1 MAINQN
7 RTNEQLALFPE
18 PTLQVI
24 PPRETRDDV
33 HKGEVA
39 ETIAMLALKLA
50 GYHCLPSM
58 QGKKYDF
65 GVELNDGDFYRVQ
78 VKGTSSTKDR
88 LRFNF
93 MRGFHG
99 SKHGVFP
106 YSPND
111 FEIACCVSVK
121 DRKALFSPGVPNSI
135 SWSRAQFNCEEMEVI
150 SFEESIKVIKEA
162 RGGYHAA

>member
-1 MAINQN
+1 MVYNSNII
-7 RTNEQLALFPE
+7 NEQLALFPE
-18 PTLQVI
+18 PTLTVT

-39 ETIAMLALKLA
+39 ENIAMLALKLV

-65 GVELNDGDFYRVQ
+65 GVELNDGDFFRVQ

-88 LRFNF
+88 LHFNF

-99 SKHGVFP
+99 SKHGMFP

-111 FEIACCVSVK
+111 FEIACCVSLQ
-121 DRKALFSPGVPNSI
+121 DRKALFSPGVEKSV
-135 SWSRAQFNCEEMEVI
+135 SWTRAQFNREDMEVI
-150 SFEESIKVIKEA
+150 SFEESLKAIKGSK
-162 RGGYHAA
+162 GDYHAL